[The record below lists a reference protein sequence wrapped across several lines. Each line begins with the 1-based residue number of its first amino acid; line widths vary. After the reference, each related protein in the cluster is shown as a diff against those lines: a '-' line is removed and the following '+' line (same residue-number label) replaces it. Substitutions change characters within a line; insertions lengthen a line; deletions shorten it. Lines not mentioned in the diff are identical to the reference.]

1 MVISV
6 IVGVVGLLKANEGR
20 GSSDG
25 ISREQLAVTVIRD
38 TLTTSQLRVMT
49 DVNFFSPKEGCPSGW
64 ESIFEVY
71 WPGTHESCVQS
82 NGVVRKDQA
91 KRGVK
96 KTKVYCEEEASALRP
111 VIQRLYPE
119 VAICAKML
127 YNDQVMEDLTDCDS
141 PCNPRSA
148 NLRHWAKCP
157 IES

>member
-6 IVGVVGLLKANEGR
+6 IVGVVGLLKANKGR

-64 ESIFEVY
+64 EPIFEVY

-82 NGVVRKDQA
+82 NELKRRDQA
-91 KRGVK
+91 KTAKSSGRVQ
-96 KTKVYCEEEASALRP
+96 CSDEAGALRP
-111 VIQRLYPE
+111 VNQRLYPE